1 MADHPGVPK
10 AGGTAAGTESA
21 PPHEGSEKLAYQP
34 LYKRVKN
41 LLVSRIAD
49 GRWQP
54 GQIIPNEF
62 QIADELNVSQGTVRK
77 ALHEMTADNLLV
89 RHQGRGTFVTS
100 HDDERILFQFFK
112 LTSDQ
117 GIREFPDST
126 VVLLEKADATAGEA
140 SMLGGMAGDPVWRL
154 ERRRTLGERPI
165 IIETLLLPAMV
176 FPDLDRLETIPNN
189 LYGLYSSRYGVTVA
203 RAVEKLR
210 AVAATAADA
219 RHLDCPFGLPLLEID
234 RRAFGLDGRVVE
246 WRLSRCLTETHHYL
260 SDLK

>member
-1 MADHPGVPK
+1 MADHQELRGGEAIAAEAKHDPG
-10 AGGTAAGTESA
+10 AAER
-21 PPHEGSEKLAYQP
+21 LAYLP

-89 RHQGRGTFVTS
+89 RQQGRGTFVTS

-126 VVLLEKADATAGEA
+126 VVSLDKAEA
-140 SMLGGMAGDPVWRL
+140 STAEASIFGGRPGEPVWRL

-165 IIETLLLPAMV
+165 IIETLALPATL
-176 FPDLDRLETIPNN
+176 FPNLDRLETIPNN
-189 LYGLYSSRYGVTVA
+189 LYGLYSTRYGVTVA

-210 AVAATAADA
+210 AVAATEADA
-219 RHLDCPFGLPLLEID
+219 RHLDCPSGLPLLEID

-246 WRLSRCLTETHHYL
+246 WRVSRCLTDGHHYL